1 MIINIGNMIN
11 PEFASH
17 RDLLKDL
24 GLDCDLVKPDQGN
37 DQYFTEYQLTQDGE
51 LYNLSEAAAWLTDK
65 CKKTNV
71 IVLNHYSGILP

>member
-24 GLDCDLVKPDQGN
+24 GLECHLVKPDQGN
-37 DQYFTEYQLTQDGE
+37 VQYLTEYQLT
-51 LYNLSEAAAWLTDK
+51 
-65 CKKTNV
+65 
-71 IVLNHYSGILP
+71 